1 MTYIHALRVLLLL
14 GMVCTHE
21 AHSRPTV
28 STSALSPTAL
38 AALEQRVG
46 GGEWPGITSVVM
58 LADGKRIYERYW
70 HGTDRNTRHDTRSV
84 GKSITGMLVGAAI
97 ARGLITGVDTPAF
110 GLLQDRQVRQ
120 FEDPRKAAITVEDLL
135 TMSSLLECD
144 DDNPWSSG
152 NEERMYVTE
161 DWVQFVLDLP
171 IRGFAP
177 WRTRPE
183 QSPHGRSFSY
193 CTAGVFLLGAIIEAR
208 SGQPLA
214 DFAREVLEQPLGID
228 SSQWQRSPLG
238 VGIGGGGI
246 RYRSRDLA
254 RLGELLRLG
263 GRWEG
268 KQILP
273 KSWVETS
280 LQVHAQARDD
290 AGYGYLLWQF
300 TVPAHGR
307 DWRSWTM
314 SGNGGN
320 HVYIQRERGLVVVIT
335 STAFNQGNAHE
346 HSRALYQNLLEA
358 LPLRAE

>member
-1 MTYIHALRVLLLL
+1 MTCIHALRILLAL
-14 GMVCTHE
+14 GLVYAHQAHPTHTV
-21 AHSRPTV
+21 PT
-28 STSALSPTAL
+28 SGISPSAL
-38 AALEQRVG
+38 AALEQRVSG
-46 GGEWPGITSVVM
+46 GDWPGITSVVL

-70 HGTDRNTRHDTRSV
+70 QGTDRSTLHDTRSV
-84 GKSITGMLVGAAI
+84 GKSITGMLIGAAI
-97 ARGLITGVDTPAF
+97 ERGLIEGVETPAF
-110 GLLQDRQVRQ
+110 GLLGDRQVRQ
-120 FEDPRKAAITVEDLL
+120 FKDSRKAAITVEDLL

-208 SGQPLA
+208 SGQPLSE
-214 DFAREVLEQPLGID
+214 FARDALEQPLGID
-228 SSQWQRSPLG
+228 SAQWQRSPLG

-254 RLGELLRLG
+254 RLGELLRRG

-268 KQILP
+268 RQILP
-273 KSWVETS
+273 MRWVETS
-280 LQVHAQARDD
+280 MQVHAQARDD

-300 TVPAHGR
+300 TVPAQGR
-307 DWRSWTM
+307 DRISWAMT
-314 SGNGGN
+314 GNGGN
-320 HVYIQRERGLVVVIT
+320 HVYIQRELGVVVVIT
-335 STAFNQGNAHE
+335 STAYNQGQAHE
-346 HSRALYQNLLEA
+346 HSRALYQGLLEA
-358 LPLRAE
+358 LELKAK